1 MMMRLQRWQAN
12 SLLMAVALIWGSAFV
27 AQSIGMV
34 GVAPLTFTGL
44 RFLLGA
50 LVVAPLAWLEWR
62 RLAAS
67 AAQPLPSD
75 AVSVFALGVLLML
88 GSVFQ
93 QIGIVTTTVT
103 NAGFLTALY
112 VPLVP
117 LLVWAI
123 DRARPHGSVWLAA
136 LGCVV
141 GTALMSGAGLS
152 LPSVGDSWV
161 IASSFFWALHVLYVG
176 RLAERLSAPF
186 VVAAGQFAVCA
197 LLSLLA
203 AAWNETVTL
212 AGVRQ
217 AWLPILYTGVISVG
231 IGFSAQ
237 VIGQRDAQPAE
248 AAIILSAETVF
259 AGLFGFLLLG
269 ERLSS
274 SGLAGG
280 ALILGC
286 IVTVQLKSLRSENS
300 HPHG

>member
-1 MMMRLQRWQAN
+1 MRLQRWQAN
-12 SLLMAVALIWGSAFV
+12 LLLLAVALIWGSAFV
-27 AQSIGMV
+27 AQSIGMAAL
-34 GVAPLTFTGL
+34 APLTFTGL

-50 LVVAPLAWLEWR
+50 LVVAPLAWREWR
-62 RLAAS
+62 RLATS
-67 AAQPLPSD
+67 TAQLRPSD
-75 AVSVFALGVLLML
+75 AAGVFALGVLLTL

-103 NAGFLTALY
+103 HAGFLTALY

-117 LLVWAI
+117 LFVWMI
-123 DRARPHGSVWLAA
+123 DRARPHWSVCLAA

-152 LPSVGDSWV
+152 LPGIGDSWV

-203 AAWNETVTL
+203 AAGSETATL
-212 AGVRQ
+212 EGVRQ
-217 AWLPILYTGVISVG
+217 AWLPILYTGVVSVG
-231 IGFSAQ
+231 IGFSMQ

-280 ALILGC
+280 ALILCG
-286 IVTVQLKSLRSENS
+286 IVAVQLNSLR
-300 HPHG
+300 